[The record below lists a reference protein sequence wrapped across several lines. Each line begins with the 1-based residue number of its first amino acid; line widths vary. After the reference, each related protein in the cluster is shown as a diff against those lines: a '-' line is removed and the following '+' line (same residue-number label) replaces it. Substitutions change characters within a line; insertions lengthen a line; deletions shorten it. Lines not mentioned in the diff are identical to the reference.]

1 MIQSSYRRREHLRL
15 PFFDY
20 SQYGCY
26 FVTICTKNR
35 QCVFGEIID
44 GVMQLNVFGEILK
57 EILLSLTKY
66 YPNSILTDFVIMPN
80 HLHFIWFNQD
90 NVPLSEIV
98 KKFKGNATKQ
108 YHSFMISQNKAYEPL
123 WQRSFYE
130 HIIRDDKDYE
140 RIASY
145 IENNP
150 LQWELDR
157 FYHS

>member
-1 MIQSSYRRREHLRL
+1 MKKSEYRRRTHLRL
-15 PFFDY
+15 PFYDY

-26 FVTICTKNR
+26 FVTICAKNR
-35 QCVFGEIID
+35 FFLFGQIVNGE
-44 GVMQLNVFGEILK
+44 MQLNEIGK
-57 EILLSLTKY
+57 IVKIELLNLLHI
-66 YPNSILTDFVIMPN
+66 YPNSLILDYVIMPN

-90 NVPLSEIV
+90 DIALSRVI
-98 KKFKGNATKQ
+98 KSFKGNAVTQ
-108 YHSFMISQNKAYEPL
+108 YRHFIYANKREYKPL

-140 RIASY
+140 RIADY

-157 FYHS
+157 FYNQ